1 MQIIFEVSASL
12 IFISFTFVFSFI
24 NLNQYIKQ
32 EKEFIWVY
40 FSTLKSL
47 FTWVVM
53 NYKKDTIYS
62 QVRLWD
68 SQL

>member
-12 IFISFTFVFSFI
+12 IFISFTFFSLFI

-47 FTWVVM
+47 FKWVVI
-53 NYKKDTIYS
+53 NYKKETIYS

-68 SQL
+68 SQF

>member
-32 EKEFIWVY
+32 EKELIWVY

-53 NYKKDTIYS
+53 NYKKETIYS

-68 SQL
+68 FQL

>member
-32 EKEFIWVY
+32 EKELIWVY